1 MSTNQITAI
10 GLSLPLRLG
19 KRGYFDTNLSTL
31 EQVKSNIINI
41 LKTKPGERRFNNVF
55 GSSLY
60 SLLFEQSEGDV
71 NKSIVIDAIQK
82 DIDKFLNGVLINN
95 VKVLEN
101 NNNTRSNNI
110 ENGIFINVQFTYN
123 GINSNVDVDLTT

>member
-101 NNNTRSNNI
+101 NNNTHSNNI

>member
-101 NNNTRSNNI
+101 NNNARSNNI